1 MAYISRFIYVVP
13 SFAKTEARQSHDTHS
28 VSARFLCMR
37 VCLCLPSDLIEV
49 VVWYPLSTYPPTGPS
64 LSFASFSALSRADI
78 LSRRSTSHAISTFVK
93 CNTRRDKTRDLANGY
108 SLLLRHDPPLP
119 SPDSGRNKTTHPT
132 PTHTHTVVHDAYL
145 P

>member
-28 VSARFLCMR
+28 VSARLVCMR

-49 VVWYPLSTYPPTGPS
+49 VVWYPLSPYPPPPTGPS
-64 LSFASFSALSRADI
+64 LSLSLASQRSLEPTFCLGGLRA
-78 LSRRSTSHAISTFVK
+78 TPF
-93 CNTRRDKTRDLANGY
+93 RRDKTRDLANGY
-108 SLLLRHDPPLP
+108 SLLLRHDPPPLT
-119 SPDSGRNKTTHPT
+119 SPGSGRNKTTHPT